1 MKLHIVNRIGHIL
14 VSCLATVEIIVCIV
28 ISVQMLLHQRLLGTE
43 RIPQGNVL
51 EVMCHDV
58 IKCQSFVKTAIIV
71 RLTALGLLLMAN
83 INVSVKLIQ

>member
-28 ISVQMLLHQRLLGTE
+28 ISVQMLLHQ

-83 INVSVKLIQ
+83 IKVSVKLIQ